1 MKTGGLKHAV
11 VLGLAASAL
20 LLGGC
25 RNERGQGA
33 QQGTQEQLRQPMQQ
47 PQEAPGTGGAGDE
60 PGEDTQGQP
69 DHLKQEPQDEEG
81 FQSAPEEQEAPSGIG
96 LDGRGGSGE
105 EQQDEQEK

>member
-1 MKTGGLKHAV
+1 MKMGGFKHAV

-25 RNERGQGA
+25 RNERNQGV
-33 QQGTQEQLRQPMQQ
+33 QQGTQEQQRPMQQ
-47 PQEAPGTGGAGDE
+47 QEAPGTGGAGE
-60 PGEDTQGQP
+60 ELGEDTQGQP
-69 DHLKQEPQDEEG
+69 DHLKQVPDDEEG

-105 EQQDEQEK
+105 EQQHEQEK

>member
-1 MKTGGLKHAV
+1 MKTGGFKRVV

-20 LLGGC
+20 LLAGGC
-25 RNERGQGA
+25 RNERSQGT
-33 QQGTQEQLRQPMQQ
+33 QQGTQQQQ
-47 PQEAPGTGGAGDE
+47 PREAPGTGGAGQE

-69 DHLKQEPQDEEG
+69 EHLKQLEDEEG

-105 EQQDEQEK
+105 EQQENEPEK